1 MKTDKIWPKKK
12 VLKKVRFFLFLFALA
27 AIHNRTVYV
36 YHRSRIFVKTRRKYS
51 MSGKISNTSQCLLF
65 MYLALLVFCF
75 IFCSSCTY
83 ITYVFPSKNILFCTP
98 PPPAQWSHWFQRE
111 PDYVKLS
118 SSMILLPFLRF
129 VPELLLGL
137 WRSPGLCQIINN
149 QS

>member
-98 PPPAQWSHWFQRE
+98 PPSP
-111 PDYVKLS
+111 VKPLIPKRAWLCKTFFFYDS
-118 SSMILLPFLRF
+118 SSISQVCTRVVTRPLKKSRL
-129 VPELLLGL
+129 V
-137 WRSPGLCQIINN
+137 SNH
-149 QS
+149 